1 MTDLEATVADRMT
14 RVAARARVEPVAIPA
29 SVRTIDPAAIADAMI
44 AKARRMRIVERAH
57 ALDDV
62 HAREWEV
69 EAREGETI
77 ADAMERVIA
86 EGMPPAISILREP
99 SLAQLR
105 RDYEALDPRE
115 RRDELDR
122 HLWQIGHD
130 DRPATRF
137 SRLLDAMG
145 VGR

>member
-1 MTDLEATVADRMT
+1 MTDLEAPVTDRLA
-14 RVAARARVEPVAIPA
+14 RVTARARVEPIAAPA
-29 SVRTIDPAAIADAMI
+29 TARAIDPAAIADTMI

-69 EAREGETI
+69 ETREGETI

-86 EGMPPAISILREP
+86 EGTPPTISILREP

-122 HLWQIGHD
+122 HLWQIGCD

>member
-1 MTDLEATVADRMT
+1 MNDLESPVADRLA
-14 RVAARARVEPVAIPA
+14 RVAARARIEPVTAPA
-29 SVRTIDPAAIADAMI
+29 VRTIDPAAIADAMI
-44 AKARRMRIVERAH
+44 SKARRTRIVERAR
-57 ALDDV
+57 AVDDV

-69 EAREGETI
+69 ETRDGETI
-77 ADAMERVIA
+77 ADAMERVIL

-122 HLWQIGHD
+122 HLWQIGD
-130 DRPATRF
+130 AARPATRF

>member
-1 MTDLEATVADRMT
+1 MTDLETPVADRLA
-14 RVAARARVEPVAIPA
+14 RVAARARIEPLAAPVT
-29 SVRTIDPAAIADAMI
+29 VRTIDPTAIADAII
-44 AKARRMRIVERAH
+44 AKARRMRIVERARTPN
-57 ALDDV
+57 DV

-69 EAREGETI
+69 ETRDGETI

-86 EGMPPAISILREP
+86 EGRPPAISVLREP